1 MAFLSYPG
9 FGGYN
14 AGMDLHLRLP
24 EEVVEA
30 LGPEPEREALEGVLL
45 LLVKEGRVT
54 VERAGKVLGLGDR
67 EEAMRWY
74 VARSSLPQ
82 DPEVGDSEVASD
94 VVHLEDL
101 TQEEFDRL
109 DRSLKITPD
118 ERGSGFSDVSI
129 NHDKYLYGDA
139 S

>member
-1 MAFLSYPG
+1 
-9 FGGYN
+9 
-14 AGMDLHLRLP
+14 MDLHLRLP

-45 LLVKEGRVT
+45 LLVREGRVT
-54 VERAGKVLGLGDR
+54 VERAGEVLGLDDP

-74 VARSSLPQ
+74 VARSSSTRGS
-82 DPEVGDSEVASD
+82 EAGDSEEDLGIVF
-94 VVHLEDL
+94 LENL

-109 DRSLKITPD
+109 DRTFKITPD
-118 ERGSGFSDVSI
+118 EKGSGFSDVST

-139 S
+139 P